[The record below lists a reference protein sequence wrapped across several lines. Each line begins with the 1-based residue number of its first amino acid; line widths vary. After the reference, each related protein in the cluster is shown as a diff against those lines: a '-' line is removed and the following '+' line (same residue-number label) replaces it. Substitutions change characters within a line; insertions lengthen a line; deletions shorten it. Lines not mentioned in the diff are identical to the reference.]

1 MIIIQFALTV
11 TVLTILYVR
20 MVKREV
26 PSIGKAQALV
36 PIFFGILSLIF
47 SVALSI
53 GLSILLIKLGYNKNN
68 IDSIALKSIVGSFV
82 AAGLP
87 EEIGKFLF
95 IILSIKIFKP
105 KNVYEYLL
113 IGFGVGMGFTL
124 FEETLYGVSL
134 ASIIRMF
141 VITFHSLFGSIMA
154 SYIGKAKYYKTHNV
168 ENKNIALEYVKALII
183 PIIIHTLYDATNVKN
198 AGLEQGVPDSAQG
211 IAVIIALLT
220 ILITFILQ
228 IVILIKIKKDSEKL
242 ISMKIE

>member
-1 MIIIQFALTV
+1 MITFIQFV
-11 TVLTILYVR
+11 ISFIILTIIYVR
-20 MVKREV
+20 MIKREV
-26 PSIGKAQALV
+26 PSIGKVQALV
-36 PIFFGILSLIF
+36 PVFFGILSLII

-53 GLSILLIKLGYNKNN
+53 GIGYLLIKIGYNKNN
-68 IDSIALKSIVGSFV
+68 IDNVALKSVIGAFV

-124 FEETLYGVSL
+124 FEEGLYGVNL
-134 ASIIRMF
+134 ASILRIF
-141 VITFHSLFGSIMA
+141 VITFHAIFGSIMA

-168 ENKNIALEYVKALII
+168 ENKNVAFEYAKALLI

-198 AGLEQGVPDSAQG
+198 AGLEAGVDENTQG
-211 IAVIIALLT
+211 IAVIIALVT
-220 ILITFILQ
+220 ILIAFILQ
-228 IVILIKIKKDSEKL
+228 IVILIKIKKDTDKL
-242 ISMKIE
+242 IDMKV

>member
-26 PSIGKAQALV
+26 PSIGKAQAIV
-36 PIFFGILSLIF
+36 PILLGVVSLVVSIAMSFGVSLAF
-47 SVALSI
+47 V
-53 GLSILLIKLGYNKNN
+53 KLGYNKNN
-68 IDSIALKSIVGSFV
+68 VDSLELRSIVGAF
-82 AAGLP
+82 ANAGFP

-95 IILSIKIFKP
+95 IMISIKIFKP

-113 IGFGVGMGFTL
+113 IGFGTGMGFTL
-124 FEETLYGVSL
+124 LEELMYG
-134 ASIIRMF
+134 ASFAALIRILI
-141 VITFHSLFGSIMA
+141 ITFHSLMGAIMA
-154 SYIGKAKYYKTHNV
+154 SYIGKAKYYKTHNE
-168 ENKNIALEYVKALII
+168 ENKNVALEYVKALFI
-183 PIIIHTLYDATNVKN
+183 PILIHTLYDASNVKN

-220 ILITFILQ
+220 ILITFIFQ

-242 ISMKIE
+242 ISMRIE

>member
-1 MIIIQFALTV
+1 MFTLIQFGITIIV
-11 TVLTILYVR
+11 PTILYVR
-20 MVKREV
+20 MIKREV

-36 PIFFGILSLIF
+36 PVFFGILSLII
-47 SVALSI
+47 SVALVLGI
-53 GLSILLIKLGYNKNN
+53 GYFLMKLGYDKNN
-68 IDSIALKSIVGSFV
+68 IESIPLKSIIGAFI

-124 FEETLYGVSL
+124 FEEAIYGASL
-134 ASIIRMF
+134 ASILRLF
-141 VITFHSLFGSIMA
+141 VITFHSIFGSIMA

-198 AGLEQGVPDSAQG
+198 AGLEAGVDENTQGV
-211 IAVIIALLT
+211 AVLVA
-220 ILITFILQ
+220 LITMLIAFILQ
-228 IVILIKIKKDSEKL
+228 IVILIKIKKDTDKL
-242 ISMKIE
+242 IEMKV

>member
-1 MIIIQFALTV
+1 MAILIQFVLPIII
-11 TVLTILYVR
+11 LTIIYVR
-20 MVKREV
+20 MTKREV
-26 PSIGKAQALV
+26 PSIGKAQSLV

-68 IDSIALKSIVGSFV
+68 VDSIALKSIVGSFV

-105 KNVYEYLL
+105 KNVYEYVL

-124 FEETLYGVSL
+124 FEESL
-134 ASIIRMF
+134 NGLSIASILRIF
-141 VITFHSLFGSIMA
+141 VITFHSVLASIMA

-198 AGLEQGVPDSAQG
+198 AGLEAGVDENTQG
-211 IAVIIALLT
+211 IAIYIALFT
-220 ILITFILQ
+220 ILIAFILQ
-228 IVILIKIKKDSEKL
+228 IVILIKIKKDTDKL
-242 ISMKIE
+242 NDMKV

>member
-1 MIIIQFALTV
+1 MATLLQF
-11 TVLTILYVR
+11 VLTIIILTIIYVR
-20 MVKREV
+20 MIKREV

-36 PIFFGILSLIF
+36 PVFFGILSLII

-53 GLSILLIKLGYNKNN
+53 GISYLLIKLGYNKNN
-68 IDSIALKSIVGSFV
+68 IDNVALKSIIGAFV

-141 VITFHSLFGSIMA
+141 VITFHSIFGSIMA
-154 SYIGKAKYYKTHNV
+154 SYIGKAKYYKIHNV
-168 ENKNIALEYVKALII
+168 ENKNVALEYAKALII

-198 AGLEQGVPDSAQG
+198 AGLEAGVDENTQGV
-211 IAVIIALLT
+211 AVLVALIT
-220 ILITFILQ
+220 ILIAFILQ
-228 IVILIKIKKDSEKL
+228 IVILIKIKKDTDKL
-242 ISMKIE
+242 IEMKI

>member
-1 MIIIQFALTV
+1 MATLLQFVLTIII
-11 TVLTILYVR
+11 LTILYVR
-20 MVKREV
+20 MIKREV
-26 PSIGKAQALV
+26 PSIGKMQALV

-47 SVALSI
+47 SVVLSI
-53 GLSILLIKLGYNKNN
+53 GLSLLLIKLGYNKNN
-68 IDSIALKSIVGSFV
+68 IDSIALKSIVGAFT

-95 IILSIKIFKP
+95 IIISIKIFKP

-124 FEETLYGVSL
+124 FEEGLYGVNL
-134 ASIIRMF
+134 ASIIRIF
-141 VITFHSLFGSIMA
+141 VITFHAIFGSIMA

-183 PIIIHTLYDATNVKN
+183 PILIHSLYDATNVKN
-198 AGLEQGVPDSAQG
+198 SGLEAGVDENTQGV
-211 IAVIIALLT
+211 AVLVALIT

-228 IVILIKIKKDSEKL
+228 IVILIKNKKDTDKL
-242 ISMKIE
+242 IEMKI